1 MDRNYVLANGSG
13 SVDIESTGKEGSAMA
28 IVYTETNDNILVV

>member
-13 SVDIESTGKEGSAMA
+13 SVGIESTGKERSAMT
-28 IVYTETNDNILVV
+28 IVYTETDENILVV